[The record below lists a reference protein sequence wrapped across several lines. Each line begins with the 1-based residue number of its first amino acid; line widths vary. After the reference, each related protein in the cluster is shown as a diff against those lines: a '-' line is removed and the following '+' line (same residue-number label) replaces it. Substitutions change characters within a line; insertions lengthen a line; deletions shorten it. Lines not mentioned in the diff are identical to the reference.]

1 MFKQSHRYLTAL
13 VVSSC
18 FVGVFATA
26 AYAAAP
32 LASPTLDSIKSSG
45 VLTVGVRDNSYPFS
59 YLDNNNAYLGYSVE
73 ISNAIIAAIKQKLNT
88 PNLQVRQLAITSQNR
103 IPLLQNNQIQ
113 YECSS
118 TTNNKDRE
126 KQVNFSTTIFEIG
139 TRLLVNKT
147 SGIKS
152 FSDLKGKTVVTV
164 AGSTSERLLREMN
177 DRDSM
182 GMHIISSTDSSTS
195 FVVLETGRAVA
206 YMMDDAVLAG
216 ARATARDPSAW
227 EIVAKPV
234 SHEAYGCMLP
244 KDDAGFKA
252 LVDGVIKKREL
263 DGTETANYKKWF
275 MSPTPP
281 KNVNLN
287 FEMSDDMKQ
296 LYAHPND
303 TPFQ

>member
-1 MFKQSHRYLTAL
+1 MFKQSQRYLSAL
-13 VVSSC
+13 VALTC
-18 FVGVFATA
+18 FTTA
-26 AYAAAP
+26 SYAVAAASLP
-32 LASPTLDSIKSSG
+32 SPTLDSIKNAG

-59 YLDNNNAYLGYSVE
+59 YLDNSNNYLGFSVD
-73 ISNAIIAAIKQKLNT
+73 ISNAIIAAIKQKLNM

-118 TTNNKDRE
+118 TTNNKDRG
-126 KQVNFSTTIFEIG
+126 KQVNFSTTFFEIG
-139 TRLLVNKT
+139 TRLLTGKT
-147 SGIKS
+147 SGIKD

-177 DRDSM
+177 DKNSM
-182 GMHIISSTDSSTS
+182 DMHIISSTDSSTS

-216 ARATARDPSAW
+216 ARATAHDPAAW
-227 EIVAKPV
+227 IIVAKPA

-244 KDDAGFKA
+244 KGDAGFKE
-252 LVDGVIKKREL
+252 LVDGVITKQEL
-263 DGTETANYKKWF
+263 DGTEAANYKKWF
-275 MSPTPP
+275 LSPTPP
-281 KNVNLN
+281 KNINLN
-287 FEMSDDMKQ
+287 FDMSDDVKE

>member
-18 FVGVFATA
+18 FASVFATA

-73 ISNAIIAAIKQKLNT
+73 ISNAIIAAIKQKLNM

-139 TRLLVNKT
+139 TRLLVAKS

-177 DRDSM
+177 DHDSM

-216 ARATARDPSAW
+216 ARATAHDPSAW
-227 EIVAKPV
+227 EIVAKPA

-252 LVDGVIKKREL
+252 LVDDVIKKREL

-287 FEMSDDMKQ
+287 FDMSDDVKE